1 MIDRREYLY
10 RLLPRLY
17 HLRDR
22 AQGEPLRALL
32 SVLEAEFQILWDD
45 LDGLYDNWFIETC
58 DEWVVP
64 YLGDLLGIKGILP
77 LQGSRYS
84 QRALVANTLAYRRG
98 KGTAAVLEQL
108 ARDATGWTARV
119 VEFFDR
125 LSLSQHTNHVR
136 PHNVAT
142 VDLRDSNQLERIHTP
157 FEIAT
162 HTADVRSIA
171 QGRGLYNI
179 PNVGIFLWRLQS
191 YFLTWGQARPSGIT
205 GCYSINPLGRSVPLF
220 NRPRTEVAIAQ
231 LADEVNV
238 SLPLRRIPPDHELRA
253 IRQGQDS
260 AAQRSYFNQQPVFQ
274 VRVEGVEMPLQQIF
288 IANLTSPNPVTPQ
301 DWYRPLPRQTGQSD
315 AEASAVP
322 TAVRHLRVGVDPV
335 LGRLVLSRVTETAIE
350 PHSARVEISYAY
362 GFSGDLGG
370 GPYDRTESIAD
381 WFAPLPDSALWQLAV
396 SQDAAEQTATPSQ
409 VVPTL
414 QAAIAQWNTAVTD
427 RPTTAPLFGL
437 IVLIDNGS
445 YDLTG
450 DLAPT
455 ILLPAQTQLAIVAAR
470 WPAIDDPAVPG
481 QKIRVPLSP
490 NQRGPG
496 GRLLLEGR
504 RPHLRGSLRVAGRG
518 TRDRPLAPADNALIL
533 DGLLIEGTLTVAPG
547 NLGQLHLAH
556 TTLVPT
562 EGGIVV
568 GASAIGPDASEPAPE
583 ADPEAD
589 PETEP
594 EAESESE
601 SEQNAHL
608 NLLLRRTITGP
619 ISLGAAVASLR
630 LIDTIVDNGSGGL
643 MPGSAIAAPTTA
655 TTIDTSTLL
664 GSTEVQ
670 TLEASN
676 SIFLQPV
683 QVRRRQTGCVRFSY
697 VPASS
702 LVPRR
707 FRCQPADSPAAG
719 EIAPYFTTLD
729 YGEPGYAQLAVT
741 TAVAIAA
748 GAEDEGEMGAFH
760 FLQQPQRLK
769 NLQIRLPEYLRFG
782 LDAGIFLLS

>member
-32 SVLEAEFQILWDD
+32 SVLDAEFQLLWDD

-64 YLGDLLGIKGILP
+64 YIGDLLGIQGILP

-108 ARDATGWTARV
+108 ARDATGWPARV

-125 LSLSQHTNHVR
+125 LSLSQHTNHIR
-136 PHNVAT
+136 PYNVTT

-191 YFLTWGQARPSGIT
+191 YFLTWGLACPSGVT
-205 GCYSINPLGRSVPLF
+205 GCYSINPLGLSVPLF

-238 SLPLRRIPPDHELRA
+238 SLPLRRIPPDRELRS

-260 AAQRSYFNQQPVFQ
+260 AVQRSYFNQQPVFE
-274 VRVEGVEMPLQQIF
+274 VRVEGFEIPLQQIF
-288 IANLTSPNPVTPQ
+288 IANLTSPSAATPQ
-301 DWYRPLPRQTGQSD
+301 DWYRPLPRHTGQSD

-322 TAVRHLRVGVDPV
+322 AAIRNLRVGVDPV
-335 LGRLVLSRVTETAIE
+335 LGRLVLSRVTETAVE

-370 GPYDRTESIAD
+370 GPYERTESIED
-381 WFAPLPDSALWQLAV
+381 WFTPLPGTTIWQIAV
-396 SQDAAEQTATPSQ
+396 SQSTDEQTATPSQ
-409 VVPTL
+409 VVTTL
-414 QAAIAQWNTAVTD
+414 QSAITQWNAAVTA
-427 RPTTAPLFGL
+427 RPAPLFGV
-437 IVLIDNGS
+437 IVLLDNGS
-445 YDLTG
+445 YDLSS
-450 DLAPT
+450 DPAPT

-470 WPAIDDPAVPG
+470 WPAIDNPAIPG
-481 QKIRVPLSP
+481 QKIRLPLSP
-490 NQRGPG
+490 DQPSAG

-504 RPHLRGSLRVAGRG
+504 RPHLRGNLSVAGRG
-518 TRDRPLAPADNALIL
+518 ASDRPLNPADNALIL

-547 NLGQLHLAH
+547 NLGRLHLAH

-562 EGGIVV
+562 EGGLTVA
-568 GASAIGPDASEPAPE
+568 ASAIAPDASE
-583 ADPEAD
+583 
-589 PETEP
+589 
-594 EAESESE
+594 AEIEIAKA
-601 SEQNAHL
+601 EQNAHL

-619 ISLGAAVASLR
+619 IALEAAVPTLT

-643 MPGSAIAAPTTA
+643 IAGSAITAPATAATVY
-655 TTIDTSTLL
+655 TSTLL
-664 GSTEVQ
+664 GSTEAQ

-676 SIFLQPV
+676 SIFLQSV
-683 QVRRRQTGCVRFSY
+683 QVSRRQTGCVRFSY

-707 FRCQPADSPAAG
+707 FRCQPDDSTTDG

-729 YGEPGYAQLAVT
+729 YGEPGYAQFAVT
-741 TAVAIAA
+741 TPNAITA

-760 FLQQPQRLK
+760 FLQQPQRLR
-769 NLQIRLPEYLRFG
+769 NLQIRLHEYLRFG